1 MARRRRVAVLAA
13 ALGLALAPGVARA
26 QVRLVP
32 VGTFASPMY
41 VTAPPGDLHRVFVVE
56 RAGTIRI
63 VRDGAILPDAF
74 LDLGAL
80 PVDGER
86 GLLSMA
92 FPPDYATS
100 GLFYVDFTA
109 PGTGALTIQQRR
121 RDPANPDRA
130 DPGFARTLI
139 SIPHDQQS
147 NHNGGQLQFGPDG
160 MLYAS
165 TGDGGSGGD
174 PSGNGQNLTSD
185 PPSVVGA
192 VNHDPRLGKLLRLD
206 PAGGP
211 PASNPFPAPARDV
224 WAYGLR
230 NPWRFSFDRATGD
243 LVIGDVGQGAFEEV
257 DVARAAAGGGRG
269 VNFGWNRFEGLHT
282 FPGGAAVDPATQPG
296 FAFPVIEESHAA
308 GWCAI
313 TGGYVVRDPALPELF
328 GRYVFGDFCRGEID
342 AAVLG
347 ASAPVSTGLS
357 VPSLNSFGEDG
368 CGRVYVASLDG
379 PVYRLASTGT
389 CGAPPPGAAAGPA
402 PAGPGSAVLDARA
415 PRLSLRAAGRQRVLR
430 KGFVAVRVACD
441 EACTLRARG
450 TVVVTRR
457 RVSASAAAVA
467 PLATPTVRRSLP
479 AGRTT
484 TVRLPVSRA
493 VRARIRRALRRPR
506 RVATIRVAVTA
517 TDAARNTAAR
527 TARVR
532 VVR

>member
-1 MARRRRVAVLAA
+1 MAAGRWVAVLAA
-13 ALGLALAPGVARA
+13 ALVVALLPAAAQA

-41 VTAPPGDLHRVFVVE
+41 VTAPPGDVHRVFVVE
-56 RAGTIRI
+56 RGGTVRV
-63 VRDGAILPDAF
+63 VRDGVVLPGAF

-109 PGTGALTIQQRR
+109 PGTGALTIQERR
-121 RDPANPDRA
+121 RDPANADRA
-130 DPGFARTLI
+130 DPAFARTLI
-139 SIPHDQQS
+139 TIPHDQQS

-174 PSGNGQNLTSD
+174 PAGNGQNLTSNT
-185 PPSVVGA
+185 PAVVGA

-206 PAGGP
+206 PATGP
-211 PASNPFPAPARDV
+211 PATNPFAAPAREV

-243 LVIGDVGQGAFEEV
+243 LVIGDVGQNAFEEI

-269 VNFGWNRFEGLHT
+269 VNFGWSRFEGLHT
-282 FPGGAAVDPATQPG
+282 FPAGAAVDPASQPG
-296 FAFPVIEESHAA
+296 FAFPVIEETHAA

-347 ASAPVSTGLS
+347 AGAPVSTGLS
-357 VPSLNSFGEDG
+357 VPSLNSFGEDA

-379 PVYRLASTGT
+379 PVYRLASSGA
-389 CGAPPPGAAAGPA
+389 CGAPAGGAPAPTAAPPPGAA
-402 PAGPGSAVLDARA
+402 VVDRRA
-415 PRLSLRAAGRQRVLR
+415 PRLTLRAAARQRVLR
-430 KGFVAVRVACD
+430 LGFAAVRVTCD

-450 TVVVTRR
+450 TVLVTRR
-457 RVSASAAAVA
+457 RAPASVAAA
-467 PLATPTVRRSLP
+467 LTTRTVRRSLA
-479 AGRTT
+479 AGRT
-484 TVRLPVSRA
+484 VRLRLPLSRT
-493 VRARIRRALRRPR
+493 VRARLRRSLGRPR
-506 RVATIRVAVTA
+506 RAATIRVAITA
-517 TDAARNTAAR
+517 TDAARNASR
-527 TARVR
+527 RSVRVR
-532 VVR
+532 VAR

>member
-1 MARRRRVAVLAA
+1 VAVLAA
-13 ALGLALAPGVARA
+13 LVVALLPGVARA

-41 VTAPPGDLHRVFVVE
+41 VTAPPGDVHRVFVVE
-56 RAGTIRI
+56 RGGTIRV
-63 VRDGAILPDAF
+63 VRDGVVLPSAF
-74 LDLGAL
+74 LDLGTL

-92 FPPDYATS
+92 FPPDYAAS

-109 PGTGALTIQQRR
+109 PGSNALTIQERR
-121 RDPANPDRA
+121 RDPADPDRA
-130 DPGFARTLI
+130 DPAFARTLI

-174 PSGNGQNLTSD
+174 PAGNGQNLTSST
-185 PPSVVGA
+185 PAVVGA

-206 PAGGP
+206 PAGGA
-211 PASNPFPAPARDV
+211 PASNPFPAPAQDV

-243 LVIGDVGQGAFEEV
+243 LVIGDVGQGAFEEI
-257 DVARAAAGGGRG
+257 DVARAAAGAGRG
-269 VNFGWNRFEGLHT
+269 VNFGWNRFEGRHT
-282 FPGGAAVDPATQPG
+282 FPGGAAVDPASQPG

-357 VPSLNSFGEDG
+357 VPSLNSFGEDA

-379 PVYRLASTGT
+379 PVYRLASSGA
-389 CGAPPPGAAAGPA
+389 CGAVPAVAAAPGAPGGAVAGAAAP
-402 PAGPGSAVLDARA
+402 DTRA
-415 PRLSLRAAGRQRVLR
+415 PRLTLRAAARQRVLR
-430 KGFVAVRVACD
+430 LGFVAVRVRCD
-441 EACTLRARG
+441 EACRLRGRG
-450 TVVVTRR
+450 TVTVTRR
-457 RVSASAAAVA
+457 RASATATAAAVA
-467 PLATPTVRRSLP
+467 PLATRTVSRSLP

-484 TVRLPVSRA
+484 RLRLSLSRA
-493 VRARIRRALRRPR
+493 VRARLRRALERPGR
-506 RVATIRVAVTA
+506 TATIRVALTA
-517 TDAARNTAAR
+517 TDAARNAAR
-527 TARVR
+527 RSVRVR